1 MDISLFLDQIQA
13 SSRYENQIV
22 HNEKIPAR
30 EALYAPLELKPHV
43 KAALSGIGFENLYT
57 HQVEAIEKIRE
68 GKNVV
73 LCTTTA
79 SGKSLTYIIP
89 VFETILNEPEATALY
104 ISPLNA
110 LVNDQLKSF
119 LEFEEA
125 LKSGAGIARYTGA
138 LSEVE
143 KRKVREGQT
152 NVVLT
157 NPEMIHMSFLA
168 WHHLWRRFYSNLRFI
183 VVDESHYYRGVIG
196 SNMADLLRRLL
207 RVAEYYGASPQF
219 ICCSATIG
227 NPDDHTETLV
237 GRKVAVVENNG
248 SLQGSQQFVFWNP
261 PLYINNKGCT

>member
-30 EALYAPLELKPHV
+30 EALYAPLELKPQV
-43 KAALSGIGFENLYT
+43 KAALSGIGIENLYT

-138 LSEVE
+138 L
-143 KRKVREGQT
+143 
-152 NVVLT
+152 
-157 NPEMIHMSFLA
+157 
-168 WHHLWRRFYSNLRFI
+168 
-183 VVDESHYYRGVIG
+183 
-196 SNMADLLRRLL
+196 
-207 RVAEYYGASPQF
+207 
-219 ICCSATIG
+219 
-227 NPDDHTETLV
+227 
-237 GRKVAVVENNG
+237 
-248 SLQGSQQFVFWNP
+248 
-261 PLYINNKGCT
+261 

>member
-1 MDISLFLDQIQA
+1 MDITHFLNQIKA

-30 EALYAPLELKPHV
+30 EALYSPLPLKQQV
-43 KAALSGIGFENLYT
+43 KAALSGIGIEDLYV
-57 HQVEAIEKIRE
+57 HQAEAIEKIRE
-68 GKNVV
+68 GKDIV

-79 SGKSLTYIIP
+79 SGKSLTYMVP

-119 LEFEEA
+119 LELEKA

-168 WHHLWRRFYSNLRFI
+168 WHHLWKRFFSNLRFI

-196 SNMADLLRRLL
+196 SNMANLLRRLL
-207 RVAEYYGASPQF
+207 RVAKYYGASPQF

-227 NPDDHTETLV
+227 NPDDHTETLI
-237 GRKVAVVENNG
+237 GRKASVIENNG

-261 PLYINNKGCT
+261 PLYLNNKG